1 MVRIIFDKGQ
11 FFLQLILE
19 KDFFSFELHHH
30 IGCFDKLFSVFF
42 GKDSEGVFSGYIFE

>member
-1 MVRIIFDKGQ
+1 MVRIMFESEQ
-11 FFLQLILE
+11 FWLQLILE
-19 KDFFSFELHHH
+19 RNFFSFEMHHH